1 MRLLAYFLIL
11 MTFSEEVL
19 SRVRKIPVSGDQI
32 VTVKTAIGIATIIQV
47 PDRPNSVVV
56 GDQESFKVEYLDQ
69 AITIKPLHSGAK
81 SNLYVYT
88 DWKRYNV
95 QLTTGAEAT
104 ADYVVYLESP
114 QVKNTKSNTISWYS
128 FVSKVVNQN
137 ITLQSKRLGLLKNNL
152 IAIEFIVTSSKK
164 EKFDPSWIWLTQN
177 GETKPIH
184 NLFVSSLKLDEK
196 NKINAVIQVLKSD
209 LSLNAPL
216 RIELRRNQTSYLR
229 IPKVDSW
236 KQIKALH

>member
-1 MRLLAYFLIL
+1 MKLLNCLFIL
-11 MTFSEEVL
+11 ASFSELAVA
-19 SRVRKIPVSGDQI
+19 RVRKVPVSGDQI

-69 AITIKPLHSGAK
+69 AITIKPLQSSAK

-95 QLTTGAEAT
+95 QLITGSESN

-114 QVKNTKSNTISWYS
+114 KATPTRSPTTPWRRFSNS
-128 FVSKVVNQN
+128 
-137 ITLQSKRLGLLKNNL
+137 LKNENLILETRKVGAPRENL
-152 IAIEFIVTSSKK
+152 IAIEFLISSSKN
-164 EKFDPSWIWLTQN
+164 EKFDPNWIWLTQN
-177 GETKPIH
+177 GQTKVIQ
-184 NLFVSSLKLDEK
+184 NLFVSNLNLGPQTSV
-196 NKINAVIQVLKSD
+196 NGVIQILKSD
-209 LSLNAPL
+209 ISFDEPL
-216 RIELRRNQTSYLR
+216 RIELRRKKLSYLT

-236 KQIKALH
+236 KQMKVQR